1 MNNVE
6 ITPAH
11 IKKCELTWE
20 PPDYT
25 SSYPAGFTEQGV
37 AVIVVV
43 MDQVRAAGDC
53 HVGLTSFAFISR
65 ENGEREV
72 IESEPI
78 AESLTHSLMDP
89 CDSVHTDMLGRAILA
104 AMEVIP
110 EDYKTNLITV
120 AADKHYLKLLFRKFT
135 AFRDFLEYRSID
147 KVMNP
152 YESHSLGEIH
162 VKLIGTSAGELMPHF
177 MDEAS
182 RLAHHEFEK
191 NTAQLPVEKLVEYS
205 VFTDCSYR
213 STNNKKYL
221 KGGRMGIGGVSE
233 DGFFFHSHYDATNI
247 MTGELSAMLAAFN
260 IFYHGGRQ
268 LIIHTDS
275 LGALTFVLRL
285 AHNRWVYNTWA
296 AEGVQNQQVLDEME
310 RLTAAIRE
318 RRVLVKHIPGHT
330 GHGLQESSD
339 SVSKMHRHFPGQIVD
354 KGHVSEFNQR
364 CESIITA
371 LSGCEKALRLPCGD
385 WIQIRPSVVHARNRL
400 WK

>member
-1 MNNVE
+1 ME
-6 ITPAH
+6 ITPAQ

-37 AVIVVV
+37 AVIAVI

-53 HVGLTSFAFISR
+53 HVGLTTLIYVSR
-65 ENGEREV
+65 ENGDREV
-72 IESEPI
+72 IECEPI
-78 AESLTHSLMDP
+78 AESLTHSLMTP
-89 CDSVHTDMLGRAILA
+89 CDEVHTDMLGRAIVA
-104 AMEVIP
+104 AIQAVPAE
-110 EDYKTNLITV
+110 YKTNLMTAV
-120 AADKHYLKLLFRKFT
+120 ADKHYLKLLFRKLPVFKS
-135 AFRDFLEYRSID
+135 FLEYRSLD

-152 YESHSLGEIH
+152 YEVHSLGEIH
-162 VKLIGTSAGELMPHF
+162 VKLIGTQAGELMPHL

-182 RLAHHEFEK
+182 RLAHNELEK
-191 NTAQLPVEKLVEYS
+191 HTAPLPVEKLVEYS
-205 VFTDCSYR
+205 VFTDCSFR
-213 STNNKKYL
+213 ATNNKRYL

-285 AHNRWVYNTWA
+285 AHNRWCYNQWVT
-296 AEGVQNQQVLDEME
+296 EGVQNQQVIDEMQK
-310 RLTAAIRE
+310 LTEAIRE
-318 RRVLVKHIPGHT
+318 RRVLVKHIPGHS

-354 KGHVSEFNQR
+354 KTNVGEFNKR

-371 LSGCEKALRLPCGD
+371 LSGCEKALRLPCPD
-385 WIQIRPSVVHARNRL
+385 WVQIKASSVHTKNRL